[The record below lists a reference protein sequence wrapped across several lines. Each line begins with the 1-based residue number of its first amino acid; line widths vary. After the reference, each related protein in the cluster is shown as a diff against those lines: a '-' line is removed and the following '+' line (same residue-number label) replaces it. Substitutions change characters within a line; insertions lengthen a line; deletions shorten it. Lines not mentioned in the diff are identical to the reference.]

1 MVVRVHPA
9 ERLSKGDSKTKF
21 IIIKSVELPHV
32 KINRLKP
39 FEIVKFIV

>member
-32 KINRLKP
+32 KIIRLKP